1 MDIRKVPFLFAI
13 TWAGLI
19 LYFSIKIA
27 PGAGVIGDKSLHMLA
42 FFVLTALIYF
52 SIHKNKCAVPNAVL
66 VALVYGI
73 MIELVQLGVP
83 GRVASLSDVMANII
97 GSAVVIAVHESKH
110 ELENLAKR

>member
-1 MDIRKVPFLFAI
+1 LSGI
-13 TWAGLI
+13 I
-19 LYFSIKIA
+19 LYFSIV
-27 PGAGVIGDKSLHMLA
+27 PLQGAGAFGDKSLHMFA
-42 FFVLTALIYF
+42 FFVLTTLIYF
-52 SIHKNKCAVPNAVL
+52 SIHKNKCALPNAIL

-73 MIELVQLGVP
+73 MIEIIQSGIP